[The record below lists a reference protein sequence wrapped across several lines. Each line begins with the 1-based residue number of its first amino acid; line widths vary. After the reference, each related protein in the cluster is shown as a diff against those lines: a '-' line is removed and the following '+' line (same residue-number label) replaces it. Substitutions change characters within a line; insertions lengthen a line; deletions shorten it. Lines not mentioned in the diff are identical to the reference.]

1 MTHPAHTRDAN
12 RWRGLRRCWRH
23 LATDHHSARRAFPQ
37 TLLKAIETAIADG
50 ERRHRGQVRF
60 VVEPA
65 LPFPRVLAGLS
76 PRERAL
82 EVFGLVRIWDT
93 EDNAGVLVYLLL
105 ADRDVEIVADR
116 GIHRQVGAAEWEA
129 VCQAMERAFRDGRFA
144 DGAQVGI
151 ARINALL
158 ETYFPRG
165 APASGNELPDRPVI
179 L

>member
-1 MTHPAHTRDAN
+1 MPWQRPG
-12 RWRGLRRCWRH
+12 RFWRH
-23 LATDHHSARRAFPQ
+23 LATDYPSARRAFPEAA
-37 TLLKAIETAIADG
+37 LRRIEAAIAAG
-50 ERRHRGQVRF
+50 ERCHRGQVRF

-65 LPFPRVLAGLS
+65 LPLARVLKALP

-82 EVFGLVRIWDT
+82 EVFGLLRVWDT

-116 GIHRQVGAAEWEA
+116 GIHRAVGASAWEA
-129 VCQAMERAFRDGRFA
+129 VCREMEAAFRDARYA
-144 DGAQVGI
+144 DGAEAGI

-158 ETYFPRG
+158 EQHFPRG
-165 APASGNELPDRPVI
+165 EGDAVNELPDRPVI